1 VNNKEDWKEKRL
13 NMLENQ
19 LKSRGIK
26 DINVLKIMSEVPR
39 EEFVPE
45 NMKNSAYDDGPL
57 SIGKGQTISQPY
69 MVAVMTEFLAL
80 TGKEKVLE
88 LGTGSGYQT
97 AILCHLSREVLSIE
111 RIPELA
117 KEAKEKLKKL
127 GYKNFKIK
135 TGNGTTGWE
144 EEAPFDGIIVTAG
157 SPEIPDSLKSQ
168 LAENGRLV
176 IPVGDRY
183 TQTLF
188 RITKKRDSFT
198 KEEFTQC
205 VFVPLIGKYGWK
217 N

>member
-1 VNNKEDWKEKRL
+1 MVET
-13 NMLENQ
+13 Q
-19 LKSRGIK
+19 LKSRGVK
-26 DINVLKIMSEVPR
+26 DINVLKVMSMVPR

-45 NMKNSAYDDGPL
+45 NLKDSAYDDGPL

-69 MVAVMTEFLAL
+69 MVALMTEILAL
-80 TGKEKVLE
+80 TGKETVLE

-97 AILCHLSREVLSIE
+97 AVLCHLAKSVLSIE

-117 KEAKEKLKKL
+117 HEAEEKLQKL

-135 TGNGTTGWE
+135 IGNGTLGLE
-144 EEAPFDGIIVTAG
+144 KEMSFDAIIVTAG
-157 SPEIPDSLKSQ
+157 SPEVPESLKFQ

-176 IPVGDRY
+176 IPVGNRY

-188 RITKKRDSFT
+188 RITKRLDSFI

-205 VFVPLIGKYGWK
+205 VFVPLIGKHGW
-217 N
+217 